1 MTDQRLLLI
10 DGHSMAYR
18 AFFALPAD
26 NFSTSTGQ
34 PTNAVYGF
42 TSMLI
47 NLLKEYNPTHIAV
60 AFDVSRKSF
69 RTDIFP
75 EYKATRSTSP
85 EEFKGQVE
93 LIKEVLDALAIRRLE
108 KEGYEADDLIATLAT
123 EASAQGFATEIV
135 TGDRDSF
142 ALVSPL
148 VTVLYPKKGVSDLA
162 VMSEE
167 AIVEKYKLT
176 PSQYSDF
183 AALRGD
189 PSDNLPGIP
198 GVGEKTAQ
206 KWINEY
212 GSLSSIVDKA
222 DTIGGK
228 VGDSLRENLAQ
239 VLLNR
244 RITELVRDVPLDLT
258 VAELGRSNFSLTDVH
273 QLFDTLQFSALRGRV
288 EKLSG
293 AVATEGPGL
302 VPIAADVKTPVID
315 REVFPEAA
323 LADLLAV
330 QGPISI
336 AVQGEFARGSGRVS
350 SLAVCSNEQVHVLHS
365 ISEIDVPN
373 VMKWLVTCSNKK
385 TIHDGKTLLWAMA
398 ASGID
403 ISQCAIQMDT
413 ALAGYIIDPGQR
425 SYELA
430 DLVQRELGRTID
442 EPEDQLSMFGEN
454 DSAAGLVQAA
464 ELIWELGSALSTK
477 LEELQLTPLLVDMEI
492 PTEIALAQMEHVGIA
507 VDPIALEN
515 LSGEFGEHMRA
526 AEAASFEL
534 VGHPFNLASPKQL
547 QEVLFVV
554 RGLPKTKKIKTGFT
568 TDAEAL
574 TNLYAQTKD
583 PLLQHLL
590 SWREESKLRQTVDG
604 LIPLVDAHGRIHTTF
619 RQTVAATG
627 RLSSM
632 DPNLQNIP
640 VRTEAGRRIR
650 AAFVVGANA
659 GAPDFECLLT
669 ADYSQIELRIMA
681 HLSKDEALIEAFK
694 SGEDLHETVAR
705 KVFNVDEVTP
715 DMRRQ
720 IKAMSYGLAYG
731 LSPYGLAAQ
740 LDISSEDA
748 RIMMDDYFRRFG
760 GIRTYLAQV
769 VEVARGKLY
778 TETMYGRRRKLP
790 DLVSDNRQR
799 REIAERMALN
809 APIQGSAADIVKI
822 AMLKVDQALRDSQ
835 LRSRLLLQVHDELVL
850 EVAKGEREQVT
861 NLVRQQMGAAAR
873 LLVPLDVNVGTGPN
887 WDAAAH

>member
-1 MTDQRLLLI
+1 MGENRLLLI

-26 NFSTSTGQ
+26 NFSTTTGQ

-47 NLLKEYNPTHIAV
+47 NLLKEYDPTHLAV

-75 EYKATRSTSP
+75 EYKATRSKSP
-85 EEFKGQVE
+85 EEFRGQVE
-93 LIKEVLDALAIRRLE
+93 LIKEVLDAMAIHRLE
-108 KEGYEADDLIATLAT
+108 KDGYEADDLIATLAT
-123 EASAQGFATEIV
+123 DASAAGFATEIV

-142 ALVSPL
+142 ALVSPQ

-162 VMSEE
+162 VMTEE
-167 AIVEKYKLT
+167 TIEEKYKLT
-176 PSQYSDF
+176 PTQYPDF

-206 KWINEY
+206 KWINEF
-212 GSLSSIVDKA
+212 GSLSALVEKA
-222 DTIGGK
+222 DSVTGK
-228 VGDSLRENLAQ
+228 VGDSLRENLSQ

-244 RITELVRDVPLDLT
+244 RITELVRDVPLETTMEQL
-258 VAELGRSNFSLTDVH
+258 VRKPFLLMDVH
-273 QLFDTLQFSALRGRV
+273 QLFDTLQFSALRSRV
-288 EKLSG
+288 GKLPG
-293 AVATEGPGL
+293 AIAVAEDEQQSVVKSPPAM
-302 VPIAADVKTPVID
+302 VIEREIFPNAAV
-315 REVFPEAA
+315 
-323 LADLLAV
+323 ADLISLD
-330 QGPISI
+330 GPVSI
-336 AVQGEFARGSGRVS
+336 AVLGEFARGFGTINA
-350 SLAVCSNEQVHVLHS
+350 LAVCTKRQVHVLSS
-365 ISEIDVPN
+365 ILPKDLPN
-373 VMKWLVTCSNKK
+373 VMSWLATCPNEK
-385 TIHDGKTLLWAMA
+385 TIHDGKSLLWALA
-398 ASGID
+398 SSGID
-403 ISQCAIQMDT
+403 IRRVKIHMDT
-413 ALAGYIIDPGQR
+413 ALAGYLIDPGHR

-430 DLVQRELGRTID
+430 DLVQRELGRSLD
-442 EPEDQLSMFGEN
+442 ETPDQLSMFGGN
-454 DSAAGLVQAA
+454 DSSTILTQAA
-464 ELIWELGSALSTK
+464 QLIWELGLSLSWK
-477 LEELQLTPLLVDMEI
+477 LEELGLTTLLVDMEI
-492 PTEIALAQMEHVGIA
+492 PTEVALAQMEHVGIA
-507 VDPIALEN
+507 VNSQSLES
-515 LSGEFGEHMRA
+515 LSIEFGDQMRL
-526 AEAASFEL
+526 AESSSFEL
-534 VGHPFNLASPKQL
+534 VGHQFNLASPKQL
-547 QEVLFVV
+547 QEVLFNE

-574 TNLYAQTKD
+574 TNLYAQTND
-583 PLLQHLL
+583 PLLEHLL
-590 SWREESKLRQTVDG
+590 TWREDSKLRQTVES

-627 RLSSM
+627 RLSSI

-650 AAFVVGANA
+650 AAFMVGA
-659 GAPDFECLLT
+659 GYECLLT

-681 HLSKDEALIEAFK
+681 HLSHDEALIEAFK
-694 SGEDLHETVAR
+694 SGEDLHDTVAR
-705 KVFNVDEVTP
+705 RVFDVSAVTP

-740 LDISSEDA
+740 LDISTEDA
-748 RIMMDDYFRRFG
+748 RIMMDDYFHRFG
-760 GIRTYLAQV
+760 GIRSYLAEV
-769 VEVARGKLY
+769 VEIARNKLY

-822 AMLKVDQALRDSQ
+822 AMLKVDQALTAAR
-835 LRSRLLLQVHDELVL
+835 LKSRLLLQVHDELVL
-850 EVAKGEREQVT
+850 EVAQGERDQVSE
-861 NLVRQQMGAAAR
+861 LVREQMSSAAS
-873 LLVPLDVNVGTGPN
+873 LLVPLDVNVGTGLN

>member
-1 MTDQRLLLI
+1 
-10 DGHSMAYR
+10 MAYR
-18 AFFALPAD
+18 AFFALPPE
-26 NFSTSTGQ
+26 NFNTSTGQ

-47 NLLKEYNPTHIAV
+47 NLLKGYDPTHIAV

-75 EYKATRSTSP
+75 EYKATRSKSP
-85 EEFKGQVE
+85 EDFKGQVE
-93 LIKEVLDALAIRRLE
+93 LIKEVLDALGIRRLE

-123 EASAQGFATEIV
+123 QASAAGFATEIV

-162 VMSEE
+162 VMTQE
-167 AIVEKYKLT
+167 AIEDKYKLT
-176 PSQYSDF
+176 PLQYPDF

-212 GSLSSIVDKA
+212 GSLSALVEQVDLV
-222 DTIGGK
+222 GGK

-244 RITELVRDVPLDLT
+244 RITELVRDVPLELT
-258 VAELGRSNFSLTDVH
+258 VDELDRKTFLLTDIH

-288 EKLSG
+288 EKLPG
-293 AVATEGPGL
+293 A
-302 VPIAADVKTPVID
+302 IAAKGTEHELVEELVKENVKSAVTD
-315 REVFPEAA
+315 RKVFPDAV
-323 LADLLAV
+323 LADLIALH
-330 QGPISI
+330 GPVAISF
-336 AVQGEFARGSGRVS
+336 QGEFSRGCGTISA
-350 SLAVCSNEQVHVLHS
+350 LAVCSDNQVHVLNT
-365 ISEIDVPN
+365 ISDTDSPK
-373 VMKWLVTCSNKK
+373 VMNWLATCANEK
-385 TIHDGKTLLWAMA
+385 TIHDGKSFFWALATL
-398 ASGID
+398 GID
-403 ISQCAIQMDT
+403 ISQVAIHMDT
-413 ALAGYIIDPGQR
+413 ALAGYLIDPGQR

-430 DLVQRELGRTID
+430 DLVQRELGRSMEEVD
-442 EPEDQLSMFGEN
+442 DQLSIFGES
-454 DSAAGLVQAA
+454 DSSASLVQTAQI
-464 ELIWELGSALSTK
+464 IWELGSTMSTK
-477 LEELQLTPLLVDMEI
+477 LEALQLKSLLVDMEI

-507 VDPIALEN
+507 VNSQALGS
-515 LSGEFGEHMRA
+515 LSAEFGEQMRSS
-526 AEAASFEL
+526 EAASFEL
-534 VGHPFNLASPKQL
+534 VGHQFNLASPKQL
-547 QEVLFVV
+547 QDVLFNE

-574 TNLYAQTKD
+574 TNLYVQTKD

-590 SWREESKLRQTVDG
+590 SWREDSKLRQTVEG
-604 LIPLVDAHGRIHTTF
+604 LIPLVDSRGRIHTTF
-619 RQTVAATG
+619 RQTVTATG
-627 RLSSM
+627 RLSSI

-650 AAFVVGANA
+650 AAFVVGANSL
-659 GAPDFECLLT
+659 GSDFECLLT

-681 HLSKDEALIEAFK
+681 HLSKDDALIEAFK
-694 SGEDLHETVAR
+694 SGEDLHESVAR
-705 KVFNVDEVTP
+705 KVFDVSEVTP

-740 LDISSEDA
+740 LDISTEDA

-760 GIRTYLAQV
+760 GIRSYLAEV
-769 VEVARGKLY
+769 VEIARNKLY

-822 AMLKVDQALRDSQ
+822 AMLKVDQALRDAQ
-835 LRSRLLLQVHDELVL
+835 LKTRLLLQVHDELVL
-850 EVAKGEREQVT
+850 EVAMGEREQVT
-861 NLVRQQMGAAAR
+861 DLVRAEMGSAAQ
-873 LLVPLDVNVGTGPN
+873 LLVPLDVNVGTGAN

>member
-1 MTDQRLLLI
+1 
-10 DGHSMAYR
+10 
-18 AFFALPAD
+18 
-26 NFSTSTGQ
+26 
-34 PTNAVYGF
+34 
-42 TSMLI
+42 MLI
-47 NLLKEYNPTHIAV
+47 NLIKQYDPTHIAV

-69 RTDIFP
+69 RTEIFP
-75 EYKATRSTSP
+75 EYKATRSKSP
-85 EEFKGQVE
+85 EEFKGQVD
-93 LIKEVLDALAIRRLE
+93 LIKEVLDSMSIMRLE

-123 EASAQGFATEIV
+123 QASEAGFATEIV
-135 TGDRDSF
+135 SGDRDSF
-142 ALVSPL
+142 ALVSAS

-162 VMSEE
+162 VMTVE
-167 AIVEKYKLT
+167 AIKEKYKLS
-176 PSQYSDF
+176 PVQYPDF

-212 GSLSSIVDKA
+212 GSLSALVAAA
-222 DTIGGK
+222 DSVSGK

-244 RITELVRDVPLDLT
+244 RITELERDVPLDL
-258 VAELGRSNFSLTDVH
+258 VVDQLGREAFSLADVF

-288 EKLSG
+288 SKLPG
-293 AVATEGPGL
+293 AIEAEGL
-302 VPIAADVKTPVID
+302 ASEAASKREEQQVID
-315 REVFPEAA
+315 RSVFLNAS
-323 LADLLAV
+323 LAELQAIKA
-330 QGPISI
+330 PIAI
-336 AVQGEFARGSGRVS
+336 AIEGEFAQGSGRIS
-350 SLAVCSNEQVHVLHS
+350 SLAVCTADS
-365 ISEIDVPN
+365 IYVVPEISVSHELECVQWLATCESE
-373 VMKWLVTCSNKK
+373 K
-385 TIHDGKTLLWAMA
+385 TVHDGKWLLWALA
-398 ASGID
+398 TSGID
-403 ISQCAIQMDT
+403 ISAVTIAMDT
-413 ALAGYIIDPGQR
+413 ALAGYLVDPGQR

-430 DLVQRELGRTID
+430 DLVQRELGASID
-442 EPEDQLSMFGEN
+442 APEDQLSMFSETEE
-454 DSAAGLVQAA
+454 SASLVQSAT
-464 ELIWELGSALSTK
+464 LIWDLGSALTLT
-477 LEELQLTPLLVDMEI
+477 LERLDLTDLLHNMEI

-507 VDPIALEN
+507 VDSNALAS
-515 LSGEFGEHMRA
+515 LSEEFGVSIRA
-526 AEAASFEL
+526 AESASFEL
-534 VGHPFNLASPKQL
+534 VGHQFNLASPKQL
-547 QEVLFVV
+547 QEVLFVD

-574 TNLYAQTKD
+574 ANLYSQTKD

-650 AAFVVGANA
+650 AAFVVGE
-659 GAPDFECLLT
+659 GFECLLT

-681 HLSKDEALIEAFK
+681 HLSQDEALIEAFK

-705 KVFNVDEVTP
+705 TVFNVSEVTP

-740 LDISSEDA
+740 LDISTEDA

-760 GIRTYLAQV
+760 GIRNYLAQV
-769 VEVARGKLY
+769 VDVARGKLY

-790 DLVSDNRQR
+790 DLASENRQR

-822 AMLKVDQALRDSQ
+822 AMLKVDTALRESHFQ
-835 LRSRLLLQVHDELVL
+835 SRLLLQVHDELVL
-850 EVAKGEREQVT
+850 EIAEGERDAVT
-861 NLVRQQMGAAAR
+861 DLVRTEMGSAAQ
-873 LLVPLDVNVGTGPN
+873 LLVPLDVNVGTGLN
-887 WDAAAH
+887 WDTAAH

>member
-1 MTDQRLLLI
+1 
-10 DGHSMAYR
+10 MAYR
-18 AFFALPAD
+18 AFFALPPE
-26 NFSTSTGQ
+26 NFTTSTGQ

-47 NLLKEYNPTHIAV
+47 NLIKQYDPTHIAV

-69 RTDIFP
+69 RTEIFP
-75 EYKATRSTSP
+75 EYKATRSKSP
-85 EEFKGQVE
+85 EEFKGQVD
-93 LIKEVLDALAIRRLE
+93 LIKEVLDSMSIMRLE

-123 EASAQGFATEIV
+123 QASEAGFATEIV
-135 TGDRDSF
+135 SGDRDSF
-142 ALVSPL
+142 ALVSAS

-162 VMSEE
+162 VMTVE
-167 AIVEKYKLT
+167 AIEEKYKLS
-176 PSQYSDF
+176 PVQYPDF

-212 GSLSSIVDKA
+212 GSLSALVAAA
-222 DTIGGK
+222 DSVRGK

-244 RITELVRDVPLDLT
+244 RITELERDVPLDL
-258 VAELGRSNFSLTDVH
+258 VVDQLGREAFSLADVF

-288 EKLSG
+288 SKLPG
-293 AVATEGPGL
+293 AIEAEGL
-302 VPIAADVKTPVID
+302 ASEAASEREEQQVID
-315 REVFPEAA
+315 RSVFLNAS
-323 LADLLAV
+323 LAELQAIK
-330 QGPISI
+330 GPIAI
-336 AVQGEFARGSGRVS
+336 AIEGEFAQGSGRIS
-350 SLAVCSNEQVHVLHS
+350 SLAVCTADS
-365 ISEIDVPN
+365 IYVVPEISVSHERECVQWLATCESE
-373 VMKWLVTCSNKK
+373 K
-385 TIHDGKTLLWAMA
+385 TVHDGKWFLWALA
-398 ASGID
+398 TSGID
-403 ISQCAIQMDT
+403 ISAVTIAMDT
-413 ALAGYIIDPGQR
+413 ALAGYLVDPGQR

-430 DLVQRELGRTID
+430 DLVQRELGASID
-442 EPEDQLSMFGEN
+442 APEDQLSMFSET
-454 DSAAGLVQAA
+454 DESASLVQSAT
-464 ELIWELGSALSTK
+464 LIWDLGSALTLT
-477 LEELQLTPLLVDMEI
+477 LERLDLTDLLHNMEI

-507 VDPIALEN
+507 VDSNALAS
-515 LSGEFGEHMRA
+515 LSEEFGVSIRA
-526 AEAASFEL
+526 AESASFEL
-534 VGHPFNLASPKQL
+534 VGHQFNLASPKQL
-547 QEVLFVV
+547 QEVLFVD

-574 TNLYAQTKD
+574 ANLYSQTKD

-650 AAFVVGANA
+650 AAFVVGE
-659 GAPDFECLLT
+659 GFECLLT

-681 HLSKDEALIEAFK
+681 HLSQDEALIEAFN
-694 SGEDLHETVAR
+694 SGEDLHDTVAR
-705 KVFNVDEVTP
+705 TVFNVSEVTP

-740 LDISSEDA
+740 LDISTEDA

-760 GIRTYLAQV
+760 GIRNYLAQV
-769 VEVARGKLY
+769 VDVARGTLY

-790 DLVSDNRQR
+790 DLASENRQR

-822 AMLKVDQALRDSQ
+822 AMLKVDTALRESHFQ
-835 LRSRLLLQVHDELVL
+835 SRLLLQVHDELVL
-850 EVAKGEREQVT
+850 EIAEGERDAVT
-861 NLVRQQMGAAAR
+861 DLVRTEMGSAAQ
-873 LLVPLDVNVGTGPN
+873 LLVPLDVNVGTGLN
-887 WDAAAH
+887 WDTAAH

>member
-1 MTDQRLLLI
+1 MAQSRLLLI

-18 AFFALPAD
+18 AFFALPPE

-47 NLLKEYNPTHIAV
+47 NLLKQYDPTHVAV
-60 AFDVSRKSF
+60 AFDVSRRSF

-75 EYKATRSTSP
+75 QYKATRSKSP
-85 EEFKGQVE
+85 DEFKGQVE
-93 LIKEVLDALAIRRLE
+93 LIKEVLDAMAIRRLE
-108 KEGYEADDLIATLAT
+108 KDGYEADDLIATLAT
-123 EASAQGFATEIV
+123 QASAAGFATDIV
-135 TGDRDSF
+135 TGDRDAF
-142 ALVSPL
+142 ALVSPA

-162 VMSEE
+162 VMTEE
-167 AIVEKYKLT
+167 AIDAKYKLT
-176 PSQYSDF
+176 PSQYPDF

-206 KWINEY
+206 KWITEY
-212 GSLSSIVDKA
+212 GNLGALIEKVD
-222 DTIGGK
+222 TVGGK
-228 VGDSLRENLAQ
+228 VGDSLRANLSQ

-244 RITELVRDVPLDLT
+244 RITELVRDVPLELT
-258 VAELGRSNFSLTDVH
+258 VDQLDRKSFSLADVH
-273 QLFDTLQFSALRGRV
+273 QLFDTLQFTALRARV

-293 AVATEGPGL
+293 A
-302 VPIAADVKTPVID
+302 ITPVGTD
-315 REVFPEAA
+315 PQVKSDDPKRQVVEREIFPDAS
-323 LADLLAV
+323 LADLTALP
-330 QGPISI
+330 GPI
-336 AVQGEFARGSGRVS
+336 AVAVKGEFRQGSGTITA
-350 SLAVCSNEQVHVLHS
+350 LAVCSGDHVHVLS
-365 ISEIDVPN
+365 TIPEQDYSQVVN
-373 VMKWLVTCSNKK
+373 WLGTARNEK
-385 TIHDGKTLLWAMA
+385 TVHDGKGILWAL
-398 ASGID
+398 ASAGID
-403 ISQCAIQMDT
+403 ISQFAIQMDT
-413 ALAGYIIDPGQR
+413 ALAGYLLDPGQR

-430 DLVQRELGRTID
+430 DLVQRELGRSID
-442 EPEDQLSMFGEN
+442 EPEDQLSMFGDGDAN
-454 DSAAGLVQAA
+454 ANLVQAA
-464 ELIWELGSALSTK
+464 QLIWELGASLTLK
-477 LEELQLTPLLVDMEI
+477 LEELNLMSLLVDMEI
-492 PTEIALAQMEHVGIA
+492 PTEIALAHMEHVGIA
-507 VDPIALEN
+507 VNSDELAAL
-515 LSGEFGEHMRA
+515 SDEFGEQMRS
-526 AEAASFEL
+526 AESASFAL
-534 VGHPFNLASPKQL
+534 VGHQFNLASPKQL
-547 QEVLFVV
+547 QEVLFSE
-554 RGLPKTKKIKTGFT
+554 RELPKTKKIKTGFT

-574 TNLYAQTKD
+574 TTLYAQTKD

-590 SWREESKLRQTVDG
+590 NWREESKLRQTVEG
-604 LIPLVDAHGRIHTTF
+604 LLPLVDSDGRIHTTF

-627 RLSSM
+627 RLSSI

-650 AAFVVGANA
+650 AAFVVGR
-659 GAPDFECLLT
+659 GYECLLT

-694 SGEDLHETVAR
+694 SGEDLHESVAR
-705 KVFNVDEVTP
+705 KVFGVSEVTP

-740 LDISSEDA
+740 LDISTEDA

-760 GIRTYLAQV
+760 GIRTYLAEV
-769 VEVARGKLY
+769 VEVARTKLY

-822 AMLKVDQALRDSQ
+822 AMLNVDRALHQAQ
-835 LRSRLLLQVHDELVL
+835 LQSRLLLQVHDELVL
-850 EVAKGEREQVT
+850 EVAKGECEEVSALVREQ
-861 NLVRQQMGAAAR
+861 MGSAAQ

>member
-1 MTDQRLLLI
+1 
-10 DGHSMAYR
+10 
-18 AFFALPAD
+18 
-26 NFSTSTGQ
+26 
-34 PTNAVYGF
+34 
-42 TSMLI
+42 MLI
-47 NLLKEYNPTHIAV
+47 NLIKQYDPTHIAV

-69 RTDIFP
+69 RTEIFP
-75 EYKATRSTSP
+75 EYKATRSKSP
-85 EEFKGQVE
+85 EEFKGQVD
-93 LIKEVLDALAIRRLE
+93 LIKEVLDSMSIMRLE

-123 EASAQGFATEIV
+123 QASEAGFATEIV
-135 TGDRDSF
+135 SGDRDSF
-142 ALVSPL
+142 ALVSAS

-162 VMSEE
+162 VMTVE
-167 AIVEKYKLT
+167 AIEEKYKLS
-176 PSQYSDF
+176 PVQYPDF

-212 GSLSSIVDKA
+212 GSLSALVAAA
-222 DTIGGK
+222 DSVSGK

-244 RITELVRDVPLDLT
+244 RITELERDVPLDL
-258 VAELGRSNFSLTDVH
+258 VVDQLGREAFSLADVF

-288 EKLSG
+288 SKLPG
-293 AVATEGPGL
+293 AIEAEGL
-302 VPIAADVKTPVID
+302 ASEAASKREEQQVID
-315 REVFPEAA
+315 RSVFLNAS
-323 LADLLAV
+323 LAELQAIK
-330 QGPISI
+330 GPIAI
-336 AVQGEFARGSGRVS
+336 AIEGEFAQGSGRIS
-350 SLAVCSNEQVHVLHS
+350 SLAVCTADS
-365 ISEIDVPN
+365 IYVVPEISVSHELECVQWLATCESE
-373 VMKWLVTCSNKK
+373 K
-385 TIHDGKTLLWAMA
+385 TVHDGKWLLWALA
-398 ASGID
+398 TSGID
-403 ISQCAIQMDT
+403 ISAVTIAMDT
-413 ALAGYIIDPGQR
+413 ALAGYLVDPGQR

-430 DLVQRELGRTID
+430 DLVQRELGASID
-442 EPEDQLSMFGEN
+442 APEDQLSMFSET
-454 DSAAGLVQAA
+454 DESASLVQSAT
-464 ELIWELGSALSTK
+464 LIWDLGSALTLT
-477 LEELQLTPLLVDMEI
+477 LERLDLTDLLHNMEI

-507 VDPIALEN
+507 VDSNALAS
-515 LSGEFGEHMRA
+515 LSEEFGVSIRA
-526 AEAASFEL
+526 AESASFEL
-534 VGHPFNLASPKQL
+534 VGHQFNLASPKQL
-547 QEVLFVV
+547 QEVLFVD

-574 TNLYAQTKD
+574 ANLYSQTKD

-650 AAFVVGANA
+650 AAFVVGE
-659 GAPDFECLLT
+659 GFECLLT

-681 HLSKDEALIEAFK
+681 HLSQDEALIEAFN
-694 SGEDLHETVAR
+694 SGEDLHDTVAR
-705 KVFNVDEVTP
+705 TVFNVSEVTP

-740 LDISSEDA
+740 LDISTEDA

-760 GIRTYLAQV
+760 GIRNYLAQV
-769 VEVARGKLY
+769 VDVARGKLY

-790 DLVSDNRQR
+790 DLASENRQR

-822 AMLKVDQALRDSQ
+822 AMLKVDTALRESHFQ
-835 LRSRLLLQVHDELVL
+835 SRLLLQVHDELVL
-850 EVAKGEREQVT
+850 EIAEGERDAVT
-861 NLVRQQMGAAAR
+861 DLVRTEMGSAAQ
-873 LLVPLDVNVGTGPN
+873 LLVPLDVNVGTGLN

>member
-1 MTDQRLLLI
+1 
-10 DGHSMAYR
+10 
-18 AFFALPAD
+18 
-26 NFSTSTGQ
+26 
-34 PTNAVYGF
+34 
-42 TSMLI
+42 MLI
-47 NLLKEYNPTHIAV
+47 NLIKQYDPTHIAV

-69 RTDIFP
+69 RTEIFP
-75 EYKATRSTSP
+75 EYKATRSKSP
-85 EEFKGQVE
+85 EEFKGQVD
-93 LIKEVLDALAIRRLE
+93 LIKEVLDSMSIMRLE

-123 EASAQGFATEIV
+123 QASEAGFATEIV
-135 TGDRDSF
+135 SGDRDSF
-142 ALVSPL
+142 ALVSAS

-162 VMSEE
+162 VMTVE
-167 AIVEKYKLT
+167 AIEEKYKLS
-176 PSQYSDF
+176 PVQYPDF

-212 GSLSSIVDKA
+212 GSLSALVAAA
-222 DTIGGK
+222 DSVSGK

-244 RITELVRDVPLDLT
+244 RITELERDVPLDL
-258 VAELGRSNFSLTDVH
+258 VVDQLGREAFSLADVF

-288 EKLSG
+288 SKLPG
-293 AVATEGPGL
+293 AIEAEGL
-302 VPIAADVKTPVID
+302 ASEAASKREEQQVID
-315 REVFPEAA
+315 RSVFLNAS
-323 LADLLAV
+323 LAELQAIK
-330 QGPISI
+330 GPIAI
-336 AVQGEFARGSGRVS
+336 AIEGEFAQGSGRIS
-350 SLAVCSNEQVHVLHS
+350 SLAVCTADS
-365 ISEIDVPN
+365 IYVVPEISVSHELECVQWLATCESE
-373 VMKWLVTCSNKK
+373 K
-385 TIHDGKTLLWAMA
+385 TVHDGKWLLWALA
-398 ASGID
+398 TSGID
-403 ISQCAIQMDT
+403 ISAVTIAMDT
-413 ALAGYIIDPGQR
+413 ALAGYLVDPGQR

-430 DLVQRELGRTID
+430 DLVQRELGASID
-442 EPEDQLSMFGEN
+442 APEDQLSMFSET
-454 DSAAGLVQAA
+454 DESASLVQSAT
-464 ELIWELGSALSTK
+464 LIWDLGSALTLT
-477 LEELQLTPLLVDMEI
+477 LERLDLTDLLHNMEI

-507 VDPIALEN
+507 VDSNALAS
-515 LSGEFGEHMRA
+515 LSEEFGVSIRA
-526 AEAASFEL
+526 AESASFEL
-534 VGHPFNLASPKQL
+534 VGHQFNLASPKQL
-547 QEVLFVV
+547 QEVLFVD

-574 TNLYAQTKD
+574 ANLYSQTKD

-650 AAFVVGANA
+650 AAFVVGE
-659 GAPDFECLLT
+659 GFECLLT

-681 HLSKDEALIEAFK
+681 HLSQDEALIEAFK

-705 KVFNVDEVTP
+705 TVFNVSEVTP

-740 LDISSEDA
+740 LDISTEDA

-760 GIRTYLAQV
+760 GIRNYLAQV
-769 VEVARGKLY
+769 VDVARGKLY

-790 DLVSDNRQR
+790 DLASENRQR

-822 AMLKVDQALRDSQ
+822 AMLKVDTALRESHFQ
-835 LRSRLLLQVHDELVL
+835 SRLLLQVHDELVL
-850 EVAKGEREQVT
+850 EIAAGERDAVT
-861 NLVRQQMGAAAR
+861 DLVRTEMGSAAQ
-873 LLVPLDVNVGTGPN
+873 LLVPLDVNVGTGLN
-887 WDAAAH
+887 WDTAAH

>member
-1 MTDQRLLLI
+1 
-10 DGHSMAYR
+10 MAYR
-18 AFFALPAD
+18 AFFALPAE

-47 NLLKEYNPTHIAV
+47 NLLKDYNPTHIAV
-60 AFDVSRKSF
+60 AFDVSRRSF

-75 EYKATRSTSP
+75 EYKATRSKSP

-93 LIKEVLDALAIRRLE
+93 LIKEVLDAMAIQRLE
-108 KEGYEADDLIATLAT
+108 KDGYEADDLIATLAT
-123 EASAQGFATEIV
+123 EATAAGFETEIV

-142 ALVSPL
+142 ALVSSS

-162 VMSEE
+162 VMTE
-167 AIVEKYKLT
+167 AAIEEKYKLT
-176 PSQYSDF
+176 PMQYPDF

-206 KWINEY
+206 KWINEF
-212 GSLSSIVDKA
+212 GNLGALVDQA
-222 DTIGGK
+222 DTVGGK
-228 VGDSLRENLAQ
+228 VGVSLRENLAQ
-239 VLLNR
+239 VLVNR
-244 RITELVRDVPLDLT
+244 QITELLRDVPLELT
-258 VAELGRSNFSLTDVH
+258 VEQLDRKPFSLVDIY
-273 QLFDTLQFSALRGRV
+273 QLFDTLQFTALRSRV
-288 EKLSG
+288 EKLPG
-293 AVATEGPGL
+293 AIAVEGSEEQPVTKNMSAGVLDREIVPNAVIADLVSLEGP
-302 VPIAADVKTPVID
+302 V
-315 REVFPEAA
+315 
-323 LADLLAV
+323 
-330 QGPISI
+330 SI
-336 AVQGEFARGSGRVS
+336 AVQGEFARGTGTLNA
-350 SLAVCSNEQVHVLHS
+350 LAVCSSKAVHVLNS
-365 ISEIDVPN
+365 VPADHLPE
-373 VMKWLVTCSNKK
+373 VMGWLATCPNEK
-385 TIHDGKTLLWAMA
+385 TVHDGKSLLWTLA
-398 ASGID
+398 AFGVD
-403 ISQCAIQMDT
+403 IADVEIHMDT
-413 ALAGYIIDPGQR
+413 ELAGYLIDPGQR

-430 DLVQRELGRTID
+430 DLAQRELGRSLE
-442 EPEDQLSMFGEN
+442 EPEDQLSMFGES
-454 DSAAGLVQAA
+454 DSNASLIQAA
-464 ELIWELGSALSTK
+464 QVIWELGSVLSVK
-477 LEELQLTPLLVDMEI
+477 LEELQLMKLLVDMEI
-492 PTEIALAQMEHVGIA
+492 PTEISLAQMEHIGIA
-507 VDPIALEN
+507 VDSQSLTS
-515 LSGEFGEHMRA
+515 LSVEFGDQMRT
-526 AEAASFEL
+526 AEAASFDL
-534 VGHPFNLASPKQL
+534 VGHQFNLASPKQL
-547 QEVLFVV
+547 QEVLFNE

-583 PLLQHLL
+583 PLLEHLL
-590 SWREESKLRQTVDG
+590 TWREDSKLRQTVES
-604 LIPLVDAHGRIHTTF
+604 LIPLVDPIGRIHTTF

-627 RLSSM
+627 RLSSI

-650 AAFVVGANA
+650 AAFVVGE
-659 GAPDFECLLT
+659 GYECLLT

-681 HLSKDEALIEAFK
+681 HLSHDEALIEAFK
-694 SGEDLHETVAR
+694 SGEDLHDTVAR
-705 KVFNVDEVTP
+705 TVFDVSEVTP

-740 LDISSEDA
+740 LDISTEDA

-760 GIRTYLAQV
+760 GIRSYLAEV
-769 VEVARGKLY
+769 VEIARSKLY

-822 AMLKVDQALRDSQ
+822 AMLKVDQALREAQ
-835 LRSRLLLQVHDELVL
+835 LKSRLLLQVHDELVL
-850 EVAKGEREQVT
+850 EVAKGEKEHVSE
-861 NLVRQQMGAAAR
+861 LVRENMSSAAS

>member
-1 MTDQRLLLI
+1 
-10 DGHSMAYR
+10 
-18 AFFALPAD
+18 
-26 NFSTSTGQ
+26 
-34 PTNAVYGF
+34 
-42 TSMLI
+42 MLI
-47 NLLKEYNPTHIAV
+47 NLIKQYDPTHIAV

-69 RTDIFP
+69 RTEIFP
-75 EYKATRSTSP
+75 EYKATRSKSP
-85 EEFKGQVE
+85 EEFKGQVD
-93 LIKEVLDALAIRRLE
+93 LIKEVLDSMSIMRLE

-123 EASAQGFATEIV
+123 QASEAGFATEIV
-135 TGDRDSF
+135 SGDRDSF
-142 ALVSPL
+142 ALVSAS

-162 VMSEE
+162 VMTVE
-167 AIVEKYKLT
+167 AIKEKYKLS
-176 PSQYSDF
+176 PVQYPDF

-212 GSLSSIVDKA
+212 GSLSALVAAA
-222 DTIGGK
+222 DSVSGK

-244 RITELVRDVPLDLT
+244 RITELERDVPLDL
-258 VAELGRSNFSLTDVH
+258 VVDQLGREAFSLADVF

-288 EKLSG
+288 SKLPG
-293 AVATEGPGL
+293 AIEAEGL
-302 VPIAADVKTPVID
+302 ASEAASKREEQQVID
-315 REVFPEAA
+315 RSVFLNAS
-323 LADLLAV
+323 LAELQAIKA
-330 QGPISI
+330 PIAI
-336 AVQGEFARGSGRVS
+336 AIEGEFAQGSGRIS
-350 SLAVCSNEQVHVLHS
+350 SLAVCTADS
-365 ISEIDVPN
+365 IYVVPEISVSHELECVQWLATCESE
-373 VMKWLVTCSNKK
+373 K
-385 TIHDGKTLLWAMA
+385 TVHDGKWLLWALA
-398 ASGID
+398 TSGID
-403 ISQCAIQMDT
+403 ISAVTIAMDT
-413 ALAGYIIDPGQR
+413 ALAGYLVDPGQR

-430 DLVQRELGRTID
+430 DLVQRELGASID
-442 EPEDQLSMFGEN
+442 APEDQLSMFSETEE
-454 DSAAGLVQAA
+454 SASLVQSAT
-464 ELIWELGSALSTK
+464 LIWDLGSALTLT
-477 LEELQLTPLLVDMEI
+477 LERLDLTDLLHNMEI

-507 VDPIALEN
+507 VDSNALAS
-515 LSGEFGEHMRA
+515 LSEEFGVSIRA
-526 AEAASFEL
+526 AESASFEL
-534 VGHPFNLASPKQL
+534 VGHQFNLASPKQL
-547 QEVLFVV
+547 QEVLFVD

-574 TNLYAQTKD
+574 ANLYSQTKD

-650 AAFVVGANA
+650 AAFVVGE
-659 GAPDFECLLT
+659 GFECLLT

-681 HLSKDEALIEAFK
+681 HLSQDEALIEAFK

-705 KVFNVDEVTP
+705 TVFNVSEVTP

-740 LDISSEDA
+740 LDISTEDA

-760 GIRTYLAQV
+760 GIRNYLAQV
-769 VEVARGKLY
+769 VDVARGKLY

-790 DLVSDNRQR
+790 DLASENRQR

-822 AMLKVDQALRDSQ
+822 AMLKVDTALRGSHFQ
-835 LRSRLLLQVHDELVL
+835 SRLLLQVHDELVL
-850 EVAKGEREQVT
+850 EIAAGERDAVT
-861 NLVRQQMGAAAR
+861 DLVRTEMGSAAQ
-873 LLVPLDVNVGTGPN
+873 LLVPLDVNVGTGLN

>member
-1 MTDQRLLLI
+1 MAAKRLLLI

-18 AFFALPAD
+18 AFVALPAE

-47 NLLKEYNPTHIAV
+47 NLLKDYNPTHVAV

-69 RTDIFP
+69 RTEMFP
-75 EYKATRSTSP
+75 EYKATRTKSP
-85 EEFKGQVE
+85 EEFKGQVD
-93 LIKEVLDALAIRRLE
+93 LIKEVLDAMAIQRLE
-108 KEGYEADDLIATLAT
+108 KDGYEADDLIATLAT
-123 EASAQGFATEIV
+123 QASAAGFDTEIV

-142 ALVSPL
+142 ALVTPS

-162 VMSEE
+162 VMTED
-167 AIVEKYKLT
+167 AIEEKYKLT
-176 PSQYSDF
+176 PAQYPDF

-212 GSLSSIVDKA
+212 GSLSSLVDQA
-222 DTIGGK
+222 DKVGGK

-244 RITELVRDVPLDLT
+244 RITELLRDVPLELT
-258 VAELGRSNFSLTDVH
+258 VDQLDRKSFSLANVH
-273 QLFDTLQFSALRGRV
+273 QIFDTLQFTALRGRV
-288 EKLSG
+288 EKLPG
-293 AVATEGPGL
+293 AITSVEGEEKPVL
-302 VPIAADVKTPVID
+302 KSVPAKVID
-315 REVFPEAA
+315 RQIIPN
-323 LADLLAV
+323 AV
-330 QGPISI
+330 VEELISLEGPVAI
-336 AVQGEFARGSGRVS
+336 AVQGDFARGSGTIS
-350 SLAVCSNEQVHVLHS
+350 ALAVCSSMQIHVLQS
-365 ISEIDVPN
+365 IPAADVAKLMLWLASCSNEKTLHNGKSFLWALAAFGIDV
-373 VMKWLVTCSNKK
+373 SDIE
-385 TIHDGKTLLWAMA
+385 IH
-398 ASGID
+398 
-403 ISQCAIQMDT
+403 MDT
-413 ALAGYIIDPGQR
+413 ALAGYLIDPGQR

-430 DLVQRELGRTID
+430 DLVQRELGRSLD
-442 EPEDQLSMFGEN
+442 EPDDQLSMFGEA
-454 DSAAGLVQAA
+454 DSSATLAQEAQV
-464 ELIWELGSALSTK
+464 IWELGSALSVK
-477 LEELQLTPLLVDMEI
+477 LEELQLMPLLIDMEI
-492 PTEIALAQMEHVGIA
+492 PTEVSLAQMEHVGIA
-507 VDPIALEN
+507 VDSKSLAS
-515 LSGEFGEHMRA
+515 LSVEFGDQMRS
-526 AEAASFEL
+526 AETASFDL
-534 VGHPFNLASPKQL
+534 VGHQFNLASPKQL
-547 QEVLFVV
+547 QEVLFIE

-574 TNLYAQTKD
+574 ANLYAQTKD
-583 PLLQHLL
+583 PLLEHLL
-590 SWREESKLRQTVDG
+590 KWREDSKLRQTVEG
-604 LIPLVDAHGRIHTTF
+604 LMPLVDSHGRIHTTF

-627 RLSSM
+627 RLSSI

-640 VRTEAGRRIR
+640 VRTHAGRRIR
-650 AAFVVGANA
+650 AAFIVGE
-659 GAPDFECLLT
+659 GYECLLT

-681 HLSKDEALIEAFK
+681 HLSHDEALIEAFK
-694 SGEDLHETVAR
+694 SGEDLHDTVAR
-705 KVFNVDEVTP
+705 KVFDVTEVTP

-740 LDISSEDA
+740 LDISTEDA

-760 GIRTYLAQV
+760 GIRSYLAEV
-769 VEVARGKLY
+769 VEIARSKLY

-822 AMLKVDQALRDSQ
+822 AMLKVDQALRVAQ
-835 LRSRLLLQVHDELVL
+835 LKSRLLLQVHDELVL
-850 EVAKGEREQVT
+850 EVAEGEKEQVSA
-861 NLVRQQMGAAAR
+861 LVRENMSSAAS

>member
-1 MTDQRLLLI
+1 MAQSRLLLI

-18 AFFALPAD
+18 AFFALPPE

-47 NLLKEYNPTHIAV
+47 NLLKQYDPTHVAV
-60 AFDVSRKSF
+60 AFDVSRRSF

-75 EYKATRSTSP
+75 QYKATRSKSP
-85 EEFKGQVE
+85 DEFKGQVE
-93 LIKEVLDALAIRRLE
+93 LIKEVLDAMAIRRLE
-108 KEGYEADDLIATLAT
+108 KDGYEADDLIATLAT
-123 EASAQGFATEIV
+123 QASAAGFATDIV
-135 TGDRDSF
+135 TGDRDAF
-142 ALVSPL
+142 ALVSPA

-162 VMSEE
+162 VMTEE
-167 AIVEKYKLT
+167 AIDVKYKLT
-176 PSQYSDF
+176 PSQYPDF

-206 KWINEY
+206 KWITEY
-212 GSLSSIVDKA
+212 GNLGALIEKVD
-222 DTIGGK
+222 TVGGK
-228 VGDSLRENLAQ
+228 VGDSLRANLSQ

-244 RITELVRDVPLDLT
+244 RITELVRDVPLELT
-258 VAELGRSNFSLTDVH
+258 VDQLDRKSFSLADVH
-273 QLFDTLQFSALRGRV
+273 QLFDTLQFTALRARV

-293 AVATEGPGL
+293 AITSVGTDPQ
-302 VPIAADVKTPVID
+302 VKSDDPNRQVVE
-315 REVFPEAA
+315 REIFPDAS
-323 LADLLAV
+323 LADLTALP
-330 QGPISI
+330 GPI
-336 AVQGEFARGSGRVS
+336 AVAVKGEFRQGSGTITA
-350 SLAVCSNEQVHVLHS
+350 LAVCSGDHVHVLS
-365 ISEIDVPN
+365 TIPEQDYSQVVN
-373 VMKWLVTCSNKK
+373 WLGTARNEK
-385 TIHDGKTLLWAMA
+385 TVHDGKGILWAL
-398 ASGID
+398 ASAGID
-403 ISQCAIQMDT
+403 ISQFAIQMDT
-413 ALAGYIIDPGQR
+413 ALAGYLLDPGQR

-430 DLVQRELGRTID
+430 DLVQRELGRSID
-442 EPEDQLSMFGEN
+442 EPEDQLSMFGDGDAN
-454 DSAAGLVQAA
+454 ANLVQAA
-464 ELIWELGSALSTK
+464 QLIWELGASLTLK
-477 LEELQLTPLLVDMEI
+477 LEELNLMSLLVDMEI
-492 PTEIALAQMEHVGIA
+492 PTEIALAHMEHVGIA
-507 VDPIALEN
+507 VNSDELAAL
-515 LSGEFGEHMRA
+515 SDEFGEQMRS
-526 AEAASFEL
+526 AESASFAL
-534 VGHPFNLASPKQL
+534 VGHQFNLASPKQL
-547 QEVLFVV
+547 QEVLFSE
-554 RGLPKTKKIKTGFT
+554 RELPKTKKIKTGFT

-574 TNLYAQTKD
+574 TTLYAQTKD

-590 SWREESKLRQTVDG
+590 NWREESKLRQTVEG
-604 LIPLVDAHGRIHTTF
+604 LLPLVDSDGRIHTTF

-627 RLSSM
+627 RLSSI

-650 AAFVVGANA
+650 AAFVVGR
-659 GAPDFECLLT
+659 GYECLLT

-694 SGEDLHETVAR
+694 SGEDLHESVAR
-705 KVFNVDEVTP
+705 KVFGVSEVTP

-740 LDISSEDA
+740 LDISTEDA

-760 GIRTYLAQV
+760 GIRTYLAEV
-769 VEVARGKLY
+769 VEVARTKLY

-822 AMLKVDQALRDSQ
+822 AMLNVDRALHQAQ
-835 LRSRLLLQVHDELVL
+835 LQSRLLLQVHDELVL
-850 EVAKGEREQVT
+850 EVAKGECEEVSALVREQ
-861 NLVRQQMGAAAR
+861 MGSAAQ

>member
-1 MTDQRLLLI
+1 
-10 DGHSMAYR
+10 
-18 AFFALPAD
+18 
-26 NFSTSTGQ
+26 
-34 PTNAVYGF
+34 
-42 TSMLI
+42 MLI
-47 NLLKEYNPTHIAV
+47 NLIKQYDPTHIAV

-69 RTDIFP
+69 RTEIFP
-75 EYKATRSTSP
+75 EYKATRSKSP
-85 EEFKGQVE
+85 EEFKGQVD
-93 LIKEVLDALAIRRLE
+93 LIKEVLDSMSIMRLE

-123 EASAQGFATEIV
+123 QASEAGFATEIV

-142 ALVSPL
+142 ALVSAS

-162 VMSEE
+162 VMTVE
-167 AIVEKYKLT
+167 AIEEKYKLS
-176 PSQYSDF
+176 PVQYPDF

-212 GSLSSIVDKA
+212 GSLSALVAAA
-222 DTIGGK
+222 DSVSGK

-244 RITELVRDVPLDLT
+244 RITELERDVPLDL
-258 VAELGRSNFSLTDVH
+258 VVDQLGREAFSLADVF

-288 EKLSG
+288 SKLPG
-293 AVATEGPGL
+293 AIEAEGL
-302 VPIAADVKTPVID
+302 ASEAASKREEQQVID
-315 REVFPEAA
+315 RSVFLNAS
-323 LADLLAV
+323 LAELQAIK
-330 QGPISI
+330 GPIAI
-336 AVQGEFARGSGRVS
+336 AIEGEFAQGSGRIS
-350 SLAVCSNEQVHVLHS
+350 SLAVCTADS
-365 ISEIDVPN
+365 IYVVPEISVSHELECVQWLATCESE
-373 VMKWLVTCSNKK
+373 K
-385 TIHDGKTLLWAMA
+385 TVHDGKWLLWALA
-398 ASGID
+398 TSGID
-403 ISQCAIQMDT
+403 ISAVTIAMDT
-413 ALAGYIIDPGQR
+413 ALAGYLVDPGQR

-430 DLVQRELGRTID
+430 DLVQRELGASID
-442 EPEDQLSMFGEN
+442 APEDQLSMFSETEE
-454 DSAAGLVQAA
+454 SASLVQSAT
-464 ELIWELGSALSTK
+464 LIWDLGSALTLT
-477 LEELQLTPLLVDMEI
+477 LERLDLTDLLHNMEI

-507 VDPIALEN
+507 VDSNALAS
-515 LSGEFGEHMRA
+515 LSEEFGVSIRA
-526 AEAASFEL
+526 AESASFEL
-534 VGHPFNLASPKQL
+534 VGHQFNLASPKQL
-547 QEVLFVV
+547 QEVLFVD

-574 TNLYAQTKD
+574 ANLYSQTKD

-604 LIPLVDAHGRIHTTF
+604 LIPLVDSHGRIHTTF

-650 AAFVVGANA
+650 AAFVVGE
-659 GAPDFECLLT
+659 GFECLLT

-681 HLSKDEALIEAFK
+681 HLSQDEALIEAFK

-705 KVFNVDEVTP
+705 TVFNVSEVTP

-740 LDISSEDA
+740 LDISTEDA

-760 GIRTYLAQV
+760 GIRNYLAQV
-769 VEVARGKLY
+769 VDVARGKLY

-790 DLVSDNRQR
+790 DLASENRQR

-822 AMLKVDQALRDSQ
+822 AMLKVDTALRESHFQ
-835 LRSRLLLQVHDELVL
+835 SRLLLQVHDELVL
-850 EVAKGEREQVT
+850 EIAAGERDAVT
-861 NLVRQQMGAAAR
+861 DLVRTEMGSAAQ
-873 LLVPLDVNVGTGPN
+873 LLVPLDVNVGTGLN